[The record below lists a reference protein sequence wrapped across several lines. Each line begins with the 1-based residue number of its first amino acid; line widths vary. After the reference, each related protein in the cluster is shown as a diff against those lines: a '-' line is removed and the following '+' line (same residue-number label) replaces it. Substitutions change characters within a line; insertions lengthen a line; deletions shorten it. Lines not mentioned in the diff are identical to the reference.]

1 MLLDLTRA
9 LSFLLS
15 ILSLYALIH
24 SAFFLTATTWQQ
36 RLVAS
41 IVRVVLA
48 ACICAF
54 SGMLFRTETQPTTP
68 LSRTLPV
75 RLFLWTL
82 FGVSILFAIA
92 WFLDTYYLPMLW
104 PNQPWVF

>member
-15 ILSLYALIH
+15 ILSLYALVD
-24 SAFFLTATTWQQ
+24 SAFFLMATSWEQ

-48 ACICAF
+48 ACVCCF
-54 SGMLFRTETQPTTP
+54 SGLLFHQQTP
-68 LSRTLPV
+68 KVPVTRTLPV
-75 RLFLWTL
+75 RLFLWTFL
-82 FGVSILFAIA
+82 GVSILFVVA
-92 WFLDTYYLPMLW
+92 WFLDTYYMPMLW
-104 PNQPWVF
+104 PNQPWLF